1 MNGHDLLQQALDEKC
16 LTLRETVGPRY
27 ASVMEGYVNMVSIL
41 NAVEDFFKDC
51 KKSVRKFVP
60 SDSQMVM
67 ESMREELIG
76 MEKRA
81 VLLSN
86 AALAMAARI
95 RIFRDTVV
103 YLAGGDLLDLI
114 EGDDDK
120 PFP

>member
-1 MNGHDLLQQALDEKC
+1 MNGHDALQQALDEKYF
-16 LTLRETVGPRY
+16 TLRESVGPRY
-27 ASVMEGYVNMVSIL
+27 ASVMEGYGNMVAIL

-60 SDSQMVM
+60 SDSPMVM

-76 MEKRA
+76 MENGA

-86 AALAMAARI
+86 AALAMAARM

-103 YLAGGDLLDLI
+103 ELSGGDLIDMI
-114 EGDDDK
+114 EEAGEDDA
-120 PFP
+120 